1 MPSIRRVS
9 MVVST
14 IVRQA
19 ASHPTGGAQ
28 PCDAGAIGSHSGCP
42 SMSRL
47 FIRVQYLVPQHLLS
61 RLVGLVASSRV
72 TWIKN
77 TFIRVIVRRFNVDM
91 TEAES
96 ANLADYPTF
105 NAFFSRRLKPGLRP
119 ISGLVSSPA
128 DGCVS
133 ACGDI
138 NGNQIIQ
145 AKGLNYSVEKLLAS
159 ADASRFRNGSF
170 ITIYLS
176 PKDYHRVHNPVA
188 GQLNSGT
195 YVPGKLFSVNDATA
209 QAVPDLF
216 ADNERYVMHFDTE
229 FGAMAVVM
237 VGAMIV
243 AGIQTPWRE
252 VPYPAGKLCQETFTP
267 AQQIDQGD
275 ELGKF
280 LMGSTAIVLLERR
293 MDWQV
298 GEQDLVKMGQA
309 LALDTQAS

>member
-1 MPSIRRVS
+1 MQPIRIINA
-9 MVVST
+9 VVST
-14 IVRQA
+14 AV
-19 ASHPTGGAQ
+19 SNPTDCAL
-28 PCDAGAIGSHSGCP
+28 PCNAETFYSNCGHRP
-42 SMSRL
+42 MSRL
-47 FIRVQYLVPQHLLS
+47 FIRVQYLIPQHLLS

-77 TFIRVIVRRFNVDM
+77 TFIRVIVRLFNVDM

-159 ADASRFRNGSF
+159 ADASRFHNGSF
-170 ITIYLS
+170 VTIYLS

-252 VPYPAGKLCQETFTP
+252 APYPAGKLCQETFTP

-293 MDWQV
+293 VDWQV

-309 LALDTQAS
+309 LARNKQAS